1 VVRRRSSRPGGRG
14 GQPVR
19 VESTLGVL
27 EVVPDRGRPGG
38 RLLLIDGLAH
48 GYVDLD
54 DPAHLELDYVARI
67 GAALELLAPRGAEH
81 DVLHLGG
88 GAFSLP
94 RFLASTRPQV
104 RQTVVERSAAVIKLA
119 EKHLRLKRGE
129 RLRVVCGDGRVTVE
143 RSADGRYDLVIGD
156 AFVGVA
162 TPEPMATA
170 GFAAQVRRVLRPGGT
185 YLLNVVDQ
193 PPWPVVTEQVAHLRG
208 AFNHVAGFAG
218 REVVRRRHAGNMLLL
233 ASDAPLPLD
242 ALARRLAGGAH
253 PAEVLSGEQL
263 VAAYG

>member
-1 VVRRRSSRPGGRG
+1 M
-14 GQPVR
+14 R

-27 EVVPDRGRPGG
+27 ELVPDPDRRAGRV
-38 RLLLIDGLAH
+38 LLIDGDVH

-54 DPAHLELDYVARI
+54 DPTHLELDYVARI
-67 GAALELLAPRGAEH
+67 GGALESIAPRGVEQ

-94 RFLASTRPQV
+94 RFLASTRPMV

-129 RLRVVCGDGRVTVE
+129 RLRVVCGDGRTTVE
-143 RSADGRYDLVIGD
+143 RSPDVRWDTVIGD

-162 TPEPMATA
+162 TPEGMATA
-170 GFAAQVRRVLRPGGT
+170 AFANEVHRVLRPGGV
-185 YLLNVVDQ
+185 YLLNVIDQ
-193 PPWPVVTEQVAHLRG
+193 PPWPVVATQVAHLAG
-208 AFNHVAGFAG
+208 AFAHVAGFAG
-218 REVVRRRHAGNMLLL
+218 REVARRRHAGNMLLL

-242 ALARRLAGGAH
+242 TLARRLAGGAH

-263 VAAYG
+263 ATAFG

>member
-1 VVRRRSSRPGGRG
+1 M
-14 GQPVR
+14 R

-27 EVVPDRGRPGG
+27 ELVPDPDRRAGRV
-38 RLLLIDGLAH
+38 LLIDGHIH

-54 DPAHLELDYVARI
+54 DPSHLELDYVARI
-67 GAALELLAPRGAEH
+67 GGALELIAPRGAAQE
-81 DVLHLGG
+81 VLHLGG

-119 EKHLRLKRGE
+119 ERHLRLKRSE

-143 RSADGRYDLVIGD
+143 RSADQRYDVVIGD
-156 AFVGVA
+156 AFVGIE
-162 TPEPMATA
+162 TPEGMATA
-170 GFAAQVRRVLRPGGT
+170 SFAAEVRRALRPGGS

-193 PPWPVVTEQVAHLRG
+193 PPWPVVASQVAHLRATFG
-208 AFNHVAGFAG
+208 HVAGFAG
-218 REVVRRRHAGNMLLL
+218 REVARRKHAGNMLLL

-242 ALARRLAGGAH
+242 PLARRLAGGAH

>member
-1 VVRRRSSRPGGRG
+1 M
-14 GQPVR
+14 R

-27 EVVPDRGRPGG
+27 EIVPDRGRPGG

-54 DPAHLELDYVARI
+54 DPTHLELDYVARI
-67 GAALELLAPRGAEH
+67 GGALELLAPRGAEH
-81 DVLHLGG
+81 EVLQLGG

-143 RSADGRYDLVIGD
+143 RSADQRYDLVIGD
-156 AFVGVA
+156 AFVGVE
-162 TPEPMATA
+162 TPTGMATA
-170 GFAAQVRRVLRPGGT
+170 SFAAEVQRVLRPGGT

-193 PPWPVVTEQVAHLRG
+193 PPWPVVATHVAHLRA
-208 AFNHVAGFAG
+208 AFGHVAGFAG
-218 REVVRRRHAGNMLLL
+218 REVARRRHAGNMLLL

-242 ALARRLAGGAH
+242 ALGRRLAGGAH

-263 VAAYG
+263 ATAYG